1 MVRPRFRLRASSF
14 RHRPKGT
21 KGRLRG
27 SASGS
32 ASAPK
37 GGALLTVGPPPKNPR
52 KGYGGVSRGAVSSFR
67 RASSTLPATHGGL
80 RPFAQVTCHPVSRL
94 WAPVFGVQAC
104 GAAPLT
110 AHAPQGYVVSGG
122 LGGGI
127 AKAYGCTGPQAVGG
141 TGAAASPG
149 CRKERNAV
157 QLSGGIPKGALPLG
171 RTFGDFSCVRK
182 VTPAER
188 PAARRRRNL
197 LGVWGYRP
205 QKAPIPPGRADPA
218 GRLFRCGTP
227 GAAVHRGRAG
237 ASGSPPVCRRRLPL
251 VVSYVSGCGTV
262 PRAPPPP
269 VGNDPPWREK
279 G

>member
-1 MVRPRFRLRASSF
+1 MRCGRSCPAACIPEAGAEPPNPQGAALEPLSSAGGAGKSFGLGGSAPKPPGRAAPVRPQFRLRASSF

-104 GAAPLT
+104 GAASLT
-110 AHAPQGYVVSGG
+110 VHTPKCLA
-122 LGGGI
+122 
-127 AKAYGCTGPQAVGG
+127 
-141 TGAAASPG
+141 
-149 CRKERNAV
+149 
-157 QLSGGIPKGALPLG
+157 IPGALPG
-171 RTFGDFSCVRK
+171 PQVPKRK
-182 VTPAER
+182 DAG
-188 PAARRRRNL
+188 ARRAS
-197 LGVWGYRP
+197 
-205 QKAPIPPGRADPA
+205 KEPA
-218 GRLFRCGTP
+218 QPRVQDAGKRGTQ
-227 GAAVHRGRAG
+227 
-237 ASGSPPVCRRRLPL
+237 S
-251 VVSYVSGCGTV
+251 
-262 PRAPPPP
+262 
-269 VGNDPPWREK
+269 N
-279 G
+279 